1 MKKELLFSGIGGQGI
16 MNLGEILCNAAIK
29 AGYNVTFSPV
39 YSAEKRGGR
48 TMCNIVMW
56 WIKS

>member
-16 MNLGEILCNAAIK
+16 MNLGEILCAAAIK

-39 YSAEKRGGR
+39 YGACLLYTSPSPRD
-48 TMCNIVMW
+48 
-56 WIKS
+56 